1 MKQVIF
7 ADIDNTLS
15 RSDRVDAL
23 QRLSET
29 CMKQHVDLIAV
40 TGNDFNSVYKRILA
54 KELPYFFAVV
64 ASAGTEIYILK
75 NKTSYI
81 QDKDWSKRL
90 VDTGFDRKE
99 IVTVVQKNIE
109 ILNTEH
115 PEWNIIPQHIPEEK
129 FKVSLWYAAQ
139 SLQQAEKIAD
149 LLSLKFPGIR
159 THWCTDIYYTG
170 EPHRFCFDFLAA
182 DKADAVNYI
191 FQYFYYTEGLVCG
204 DSGNDISMILETD
217 QRLIGVVV
225 GGSTEEL
232 INVIQNTDS
241 HKSIYIETNQNN
253 LGPDSI
259 IHAAK
264 LYLSNIYE

>member
-7 ADIDNTLS
+7 ADIDNTLY

-29 CMKQHVDLIAV
+29 CLKQHIDLIAV
-40 TGNDFNSVYKRILA
+40 TGNIFDSVYKRILA

-64 ASAGTEIYILK
+64 ASAGTEIYMLK
-75 NKTSYI
+75 NDTSYI
-81 QDKDWSKRL
+81 QDKDWSKL
-90 VDTGFDRKE
+90 IVDTGFNRKK

-115 PEWNIIPQHIPEEK
+115 PEWHIIPQHIPEEK
-129 FKVSLWYAAQ
+129 FKVSFWYEAQ
-139 SLQQAEKIAD
+139 SLQQAEKIAN
-149 LLSLKFPGIR
+149 LLSRQFPGVR
-159 THWCTDIYYTG
+159 THWCTDINYTG
-170 EPHRFCFDFLAA
+170 EPKRFCFDFLAA

-191 FQYFYYTEGLVCG
+191 FQYFDYIEGLVCG

-225 GGSTEEL
+225 GGSAEEL
-232 INVIQNTDS
+232 IHAIQNADS

-259 IHAAK
+259 IQAAE
-264 LYLSNIYE
+264 LYLSK